1 MSDGTRIRRGGFVE
15 LKCPQHRQAQAEPS
29 GDFIRIKRILKHRST
44 GEVTLEGH
52 RFVREKYLV
61 RKSFDGAHPRPD
73 VTKEHPTNE
82 RKGPRLNELVMHL
95 TVREDDDR
103 PAIVQGLENVKISE
117 VKRKRKVIL
126 TSTWYPKF
134 SFRDQAHLYAH
145 LADRPKLEQRLH
157 ILETGPLVCRWSRTS
172 IMSPNGKIYGGI
184 YEYFQPHVHVKP
196 PSKNSRYTFFDM
208 FCGAGGS
215 TQGARQAGLKVLGGL
230 DHDEPAIQAW
240 AENNSGSIDLNMD
253 SFDFLCNEIWK
264 IIGRCDVLNISH
276 PCRPFS
282 PAQYVYFGSNYGI
295 ATDTSSTKDGKDD
308 EANIDQLHVIKD
320 LIEALKPRVVVLEN
334 TSGLANLEGNQKYFH
349 KVLNDINS
357 AGSGYNLG
365 YKIINMADY
374 GLPQERKR
382 LIIIAA
388 K

>member
-1 MSDGTRIRRGGFVE
+1 
-15 LKCPQHRQAQAEPS
+15 
-29 GDFIRIKRILKHRST
+29 
-44 GEVTLEGH
+44 
-52 RFVREKYLV
+52 
-61 RKSFDGAHPRPD
+61 
-73 VTKEHPTNE
+73 
-82 RKGPRLNELVMHL
+82 
-95 TVREDDDR
+95 
-103 PAIVQGLENVKISE
+103 
-117 VKRKRKVIL
+117 
-126 TSTWYPKF
+126 
-134 SFRDQAHLYAH
+134 
-145 LADRPKLEQRLH
+145 
-157 ILETGPLVCRWSRTS
+157 
-172 IMSPNGKIYGGI
+172 
-184 YEYFQPHVHVKP
+184 
-196 PSKNSRYTFFDM
+196 M